1 MTAKRIIYAISVL
14 ASAVAF
20 VVTNSNVALF
30 VSACLLLLPLISLC
44 LLIIARKKVKFE
56 LTVRDSCIRGGNL
69 QLTLR
74 AHAAPRFLLGAV
86 KVTVTIENSTFH
98 KTEQRSFIIKD
109 LSFDSHVFDYN
120 SEDSGRISVKCDC
133 IRIIDI
139 FGIYALKVSC
149 PVYAEAIVSP
159 KLFDDAGIT
168 VADRGVDSVFGDM
181 VLPKKGSDIT
191 EVYDVRDY
199 IAGDS
204 PGSVHWKLSGKF
216 GSLKTKEFG
225 ATDDRKILILVDMS
239 RNKYGKPATDAQ
251 LNGVLDVT
259 ASISNALKSAGLTH
273 SVGWFNSG
281 EFESSEV
288 SDGDSFVRTVGKM
301 MSAKVNDGNE
311 ESLFYLSRTAECS
324 VFTKIIFISSAVDNG
339 EFKDVT
345 DAELT
350 AIEVASSSGTAVYQ
364 GMRVINIPADSIQ
377 NALTALSI

>member
-1 MTAKRIIYAISVL
+1 MTAKRIIYAIMVL

-20 VVTNSNVALF
+20 VVSNSNIALF
-30 VSACLLLLPLISLC
+30 ILACLVVLPLISLC
-44 LLIIARKKVKFE
+44 LLLIVRKKVKFE

-69 QLTLR
+69 QLTMR
-74 AHAAPRFLLGAV
+74 ASAGVRFLLGAV
-86 KVTVTIENSTFH
+86 KVIVTIENTTFH
-98 KTEQRSFIIKD
+98 KTERQSYFIKD
-109 LSFDSHVFDYN
+109 LSFDSHVFNYN
-120 SEDSGRISVKCDC
+120 SQDSGRISVKCDSL
-133 IRIIDI
+133 RLIDI
-139 FGIYALKVSC
+139 FGVYEIKVSC

-159 KLFDDAGIT
+159 KLFDDVGIT
-168 VADRGVDSVFGDM
+168 VADRVTDSVFGDM

-199 IAGDS
+199 VAGDA
-204 PGSVHWKLSGKF
+204 PNAVHWKLSGKF

-239 RNKYGKPATDAQ
+239 KNKYGRQATDAQ
-251 LNGVLDVT
+251 LNGILDVT

-273 SVGWFNSG
+273 SVGWFNGG

-311 ESLFYLSRTAECS
+311 ESLFYLSRTAECG
-324 VFTKIIFISSAVDNG
+324 VFTKIIFISSSVDNS

-350 AIEVASSSGTAVYQ
+350 AIEVASSSGEGVYH
-364 GMRVINIPADSIQ
+364 GVRVINIPTDNIQ